1 MIALS
6 KQPNLVLSEKF
17 MSTKEEADLEV
28 GKAIYLYDINV
39 IDCVELNSRLEKLL
53 YSVYPNVSKYEVHSL
68 ITVMVQE
75 GKLPTPKITNNGGN
89 FNANYY
95 LR

>member
-6 KQPNLVLSEKF
+6 KQPNLALSEKF
-17 MSTKEEADLEV
+17 VCNKEEVNMEV

-39 IDCVELNSRLEKLL
+39 IDCVELNSQLEKLL

-68 ITVMVQE
+68 ITAMIQE
-75 GKLPTPKITNNGGN
+75 GKLPTPKITNKGGN

>member
-6 KQPNLVLSEKF
+6 KQPNLVLSDKF
-17 MSTKEEADLEV
+17 TSNKEEADQEV
-28 GKAIYLYDINV
+28 AKAIYLYDINV

-68 ITVMVQE
+68 ITTMIQE
-75 GKLPTPKITNNGGN
+75 GKLPTPKITNRGGN